1 MWWPA
6 RPIDASEALMLLKS
20 PGRICPYCN
29 NPHYPAA
36 DRAWE
41 ALSAASRARRP
52 ALAPGDVVR
61 TNRILP
67 HDTAREMLNVHLYF
81 VKLFGCRIERNG
93 IPLDITG
100 LADAIMS
107 YQAHPRVYLKSGCG
121 RAFAGEPM
129 TGMPDMW
136 LTPSLAGRPSTF
148 ATWFYDIDTVGV
160 NVMFAAA
167 GERRQ
172 GLVGA

>member
-1 MWWPA
+1 MECKTVHRVAPPPQCDGSA
-6 RPIDASEALMLLKS
+6 
-20 PGRICPYCN
+20 N
-29 NPHYPAA
+29 NTRYPAA

-93 IPLDITG
+93 IPLDVTG

-107 YQAHPRVYLKSGCG
+107 YPAV
-121 RAFAGEPM
+121 AGHSPA
-129 TGMPDMW
+129 
-136 LTPSLAGRPSTF
+136 SR
-148 ATWFYDIDTVGV
+148 
-160 NVMFAAA
+160 
-167 GERRQ
+167 
-172 GLVGA
+172 